1 MKSAQNGSL
10 YIPVISDR
18 IFIYISP
25 IWKYD
30 SDLNTVLYFT
40 LGFQVM
46 RISWHTER
54 AMALTPPT
62 GDRVQAHGNGTI
74 SCDVINIL
82 ETALI
87 T

>member
-1 MKSAQNGSL
+1 MAAFIS
-10 YIPVISDR
+10 IFSDR

-25 IWKYD
+25 VWMYD
-30 SDLNTVLYFT
+30 LDLNTVLHFT
-40 LGFQVM
+40 LCFQGM

-54 AMALTPPT
+54 MMALTPRT
-62 GDRVQAHGNGTI
+62 GNRVRAHGNGKI
-74 SCDVINIL
+74 YCDMVNIL

>member
-1 MKSAQNGSL
+1 MKSAQNGSF
-10 YIPVISDR
+10 YVPVFCDR

-25 IWKYD
+25 VWTYD
-30 SDLNTVLYFT
+30 SDLNTVLHFT
-40 LGFQVM
+40 LRFQGM

-54 AMALTPPT
+54 VMALTPPT

-74 SCDVINIL
+74 SCDVVNIL
-82 ETALI
+82 ESALI